1 MEVVWFLKVFVF
13 KGLVSGS
20 IIGRDVDFIEYGFL
34 EGFYDM
40 RV

>member
-1 MEVVWFLKVFVF
+1 MEVAWPPKVPVF

-20 IIGRDVDFIEYGFL
+20 ITGRDVDLIEYGPL